1 MFSFIGMTQSNN
13 SSIVSSSSE
22 IAIKLG
28 EAPWTSEYFITQG
41 SLVRFVKWQN
51 TERWGL
57 HTGTCESVLRS
68 YFELK
73 QMRDECNP
81 REKFILASIY

>member
-1 MFSFIGMTQSNN
+1 MAQSKI
-13 SSIVSSSSE
+13 SSIVSSNSE

-28 EAPWTSEYFITQG
+28 EPPLTSEYFITQG
-41 SLVRFVKWQN
+41 SLVRFEKWQN
-51 TERWGL
+51 TEGWDL

-73 QMRDECNP
+73 QMKDECNP
-81 REKFILASIY
+81 REKFIIASVY